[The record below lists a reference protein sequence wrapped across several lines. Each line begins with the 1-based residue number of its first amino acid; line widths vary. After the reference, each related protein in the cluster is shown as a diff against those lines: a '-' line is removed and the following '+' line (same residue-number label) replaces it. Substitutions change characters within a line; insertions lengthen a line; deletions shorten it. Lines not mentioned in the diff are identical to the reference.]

1 MTPYFF
7 AYIASAVVMTITDG
21 LWIGLLARSF
31 YLSRIGHL
39 FAATPNW
46 VAVGVFYLVYPVG
59 LMYFAVVGKDS
70 LAASATAG
78 LLFGFFAYATYD
90 LTNMATLKDWPL
102 SMTLVDIA
110 WGSAMGA
117 LAAAVGYSVL
127 QYFS

>member
-1 MTPYFF
+1 VDW
-7 AYIASAVVMTITDG
+7 ALG
-21 LWIGLLARSF
+21 KKLLPLAHWAFIRRNTKLGSSRSLL
-31 YLSRIGHL
+31 LSVPSRADVL
-39 FAATPNW
+39 CS
-46 VAVGVFYLVYPVG
+46 
-59 LMYFAVVGKDS
+59 KDS